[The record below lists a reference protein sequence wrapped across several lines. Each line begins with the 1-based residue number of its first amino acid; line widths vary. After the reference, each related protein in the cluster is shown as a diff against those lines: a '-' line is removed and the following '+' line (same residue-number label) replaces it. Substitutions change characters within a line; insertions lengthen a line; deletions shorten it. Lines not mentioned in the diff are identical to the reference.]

1 MYTMK
6 NNANHIMIVAGVM
19 LATAGLFVA
28 LRKPDIPL
36 EIAGR
41 PGSGLVLPGPSSDLS
56 LPEEAPKRLTYHE
69 YLVDRVRREG
79 EARAAELVWE
89 IHEEILAAIWNSGEW
104 VAGFQGISMQY
115 RSYTKS
121 EEEFNRLVA
130 GKVVELINP
139 SNKLEIAINRMIGQ
153 YLYDL
158 ESLESWALQRAMA
171 EGELPAAHLAPAR
184 ADDFLR
190 MIAEGSLQDLSRKVR
205 KENRLSARINGGI
218 LVVTIATLPFSWPI
232 ALAEAAITV
241 PGEAIVS
248 SQRGVETKTGV
259 AVDNNMEKLADN
271 LCFGMKGQDGLFG
284 GLLSILET
292 RLDLLGVALGLPGG
306 EDNIRVALQREQ

>member
-1 MYTMK
+1 MK

-115 RSYTKS
+115 RSYAKS
-121 EEEFNRLVA
+121 VEEYNRLVA
-130 GKVVELINP
+130 ARVMELLNP
-139 SNKLEIAINRMIGQ
+139 SNRLEIAINRMIDL
-153 YLYDL
+153 YLYEL
-158 ESLESWALQRAMA
+158 ETLESWALQQALA
-171 EGELPAAHLAPAR
+171 KGELPEAKRHATR

-190 MIAEGSLQDLSRKVR
+190 QLAEDSLRDLSQKIRG
-205 KENRLSARINGGI
+205 ENRLSARINAGMV
-218 LVVTIATLPFSWPI
+218 VVTIATLPFSWPV
-232 ALAEAAITV
+232 ALVEAALTI
-241 PGEAIVS
+241 PGDSIVS
-248 SQRGVETKTGV
+248 SQRGVETKIGTAFG
-259 AVDNNMEKLADN
+259 NNMETMADN
-271 LCFGMKGQDGLFG
+271 LCFGMKEREGLFG
-284 GLLSILET
+284 GLLFILET
-292 RLDLLGVALGLPGG
+292 RLDLLGKALEAPGG
-306 EDNIRVALQREQ
+306 EDHIRVVWKVRE